1 MPTVIRILNEEIR
14 LDCAPGEQRRIEDLA
29 TALETRLAA
38 FTGDPDGKRQLVLT
52 ALALLDETQAAGA
65 ALARARG
72 EIERLTDMV
81 VEAKLQTAAPDL
93 DQRGR
98 VLGRVVTRLTHR
110 AGVLP
115 GWRDRRRP

>member
-1 MPTVIRILNEEIR
+1 MTTVIRVLDEEIQ

-29 TALETRLAA
+29 TALETRLSA
-38 FTGDPDGKRQLVLT
+38 FTGDPDGKRRLVLT

-81 VEAKLQTAAPDL
+81 VEAKLEAAEADL
-93 DQRGR
+93 SERGR
-98 VLGRVVTRLTHR
+98 VSALRPIQ
-110 AGVLP
+110 GVA
-115 GWRDRRRP
+115 